1 MATKFLNILSSDLT
15 KFLETGEYS
24 DVIIRVE
31 NDIETILEVMKAAG
45 EFGLT
50 DILEY
55 LEDQLLLKNHMEE
68 LLITNFAMI
77 YQFVQEYDE
86 FSRLKEFCELTI
98 KNDPLVIFEGARDF
112 VKINQDLLITLLKSK
127 YLFVNEIC
135 LWEKLVEWGLNQF
148 YHHRR
153 HCDQSSLISSSM
165 DSLSSSM
172 TVSSTLSPPPLSPE
186 WKTKDF
192 RMFGEIIKPCVLLIN
207 FAFINPKDFKNKV
220 EPFRKAFDEE
230 LYDKILEIHLSQQD
244 TAISTLFQNLN
255 NADFNSNLI
264 TLKHLALISGWII
277 NDNNPN
283 DIKPH
288 NIPFEFKLLVRGSRD
303 GLGPKIFHEKCDLK
317 GPTVTILRVHNSGEI
332 LGGYNPLNWETDDN
346 GKFNQTKKSFIFSL
360 GHNELNNTI
369 FSKVVETQS
378 AILQYNKYGPCF
390 GSDLILTEYYNEYER
405 NWEGRCIKGKY
416 ENKISPNYIFF
427 ANEYE
432 VFQVIRKKN

>member
-1 MATKFLNILSSDLT
+1 MTKNYNFRIKETLEEGHDKKYTLRIKDALKKDLSEWKAGTYSLHKESTEIDS
-15 KFLETGEYS
+15 KFHLGFRRYIYGGCVE
-24 DVIIRVE
+24 IPE

-264 TLKHLALISGWII
+264 TLKHLALIS
-277 NDNNPN
+277 
-283 DIKPH
+283 
-288 NIPFEFKLLVRGSRD
+288 
-303 GLGPKIFHEKCDLK
+303 
-317 GPTVTILRVHNSGEI
+317 
-332 LGGYNPLNWETDDN
+332 
-346 GKFNQTKKSFIFSL
+346 
-360 GHNELNNTI
+360 
-369 FSKVVETQS
+369 VVETQS

>member
-1 MATKFLNILSSDLT
+1 SSSLN
-15 KFLETGEYS
+15 S
-24 DVIIRVE
+24 DVA
-31 NDIETILEVMKAAG
+31 NDE
-45 EFGLT
+45 
-50 DILEY
+50 
-55 LEDQLLLKNHMEE
+55 
-68 LLITNFAMI
+68 
-77 YQFVQEYDE
+77 
-86 FSRLKEFCELTI
+86 S
-98 KNDPLVIFEGARDF
+98 NDVIEGARDF

-264 TLKHLALISGWII
+264 TLKHLALIS
-277 NDNNPN
+277 
-283 DIKPH
+283 
-288 NIPFEFKLLVRGSRD
+288 
-303 GLGPKIFHEKCDLK
+303 
-317 GPTVTILRVHNSGEI
+317 
-332 LGGYNPLNWETDDN
+332 
-346 GKFNQTKKSFIFSL
+346 
-360 GHNELNNTI
+360 
-369 FSKVVETQS
+369 VVETQS